1 MNQITL
7 QKMYRKYFSKELQ
20 ILEYQKIYLLYFQ
33 ALMDLIRGDII
44 SPLIQFD
51 LNSTHRQQQFPY
63 TFLTNDQEIV
73 QRLDHSK
80 SMHS

>member
-1 MNQITL
+1 
-7 QKMYRKYFSKELQ
+7 MYRKYFSKELQ

-51 LNSTHRQQQFPY
+51 LNSTHHLLPDLY
-63 TFLTNDQEIV
+63 TFQTNDPEFE
-73 QRLDHSK
+73 
-80 SMHS
+80 